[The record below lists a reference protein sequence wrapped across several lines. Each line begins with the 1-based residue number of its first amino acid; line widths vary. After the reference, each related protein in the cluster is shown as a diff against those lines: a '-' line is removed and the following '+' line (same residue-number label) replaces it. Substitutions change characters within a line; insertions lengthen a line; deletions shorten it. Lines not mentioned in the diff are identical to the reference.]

1 MSVTV
6 TDLTQGPATLYRGV
20 FGATEPLESA
30 VNATPAASAWTDLG
44 GTVDGAKLV
53 IKQNYSMLKVDQLV
67 DVPGS
72 RLDTREITIE
82 TQMAEPTL
90 ENLQYSLNGGT
101 ISTGA
106 GWEAYEPIDSDAA
119 TQPTYS
125 ALLLHGW
132 VGTLRRMVVLRRVLS
147 VEGNELEYKK
157 DGQTMFKVKIQAFYV
172 SPSIRPFRVVDATS

>member
-6 TDLTQGPATLYRGV
+6 TDLTQGPATLYFGA

-30 VNATPAASAWTDLG
+30 VNDTPAASAWTDLG
-44 GTVDGAKLV
+44 GTLDGSKLV
-53 IKQNYSMLKVDQLV
+53 IKQNYSMLAVDQLV

-72 RLDTREITIE
+72 RLNTREITIE

-90 ENLQYSLNGGT
+90 DNLSLALNGGT

-119 TQPTYS
+119 TQPTYK

-132 VGTLRRMVVLRRVLS
+132 IGVRRRMVVMRRVLS
-147 VEGNELEYKK
+147 VEGQETEYKK
-157 DGQTMFKVKIQAFYV
+157 DGQTVFKVKLQAFYV
-172 SPSIRPFRVVDATS
+172 SPSIRPFRIVDAV